1 MDKPEVTAPCPEYA
15 RRAQL
20 TAPAEASAEQLPR
33 SGQAPAEPPAG
44 PSPDAVI
51 ECLCLM
57 ADTAL
62 EFAVGLEFLAVDV
75 EHHAPPPA
83 ELLSRVSD
91 AAAAAE
97 EQARSL
103 RTLQSLLPGQV
114 SE

>member
-44 PSPDAVI
+44 PAPDAVV
-51 ECLCLM
+51 ECLGQM
-57 ADTAL
+57 ADAALDFSVAL
-62 EFAVGLEFLAVDV
+62 ETLAEDVSQGALRPAGLLAQ
-75 EHHAPPPA
+75 
-83 ELLSRVSD
+83 VSD

-97 EQARSL
+97 EQARAL

-114 SE
+114 SQ